1 MNRSL
6 RRFLPDVAVLGLFLA
21 LSLLFFWPQMIGG
34 RTLVPA
40 DNLFG
45 FEPFRS
51 MAEEVGVGTP
61 HNALL
66 SDLILENYVWKQ
78 FIRESIAAGELPL
91 WQPYILA
98 GSPFLAAGQSSA
110 LYPFSVLFYILPLYA
125 AYGWFTV
132 TQVWLAAATMYL
144 LMRVLGIRRLGAA
157 LSGIAY
163 AFSGFYMVSV
173 VFPMIIAAAA
183 WLPFELA
190 MIELVLRQAPA
201 PGGRPATLPWM
212 LLGALGL
219 TMAALA
225 GHVEALYFIL
235 LVMGFYAAW
244 RLIAEALATHE
255 WRRPAGRAAWL
266 LGMVA
271 LGLATAAVQIV
282 PAYELVSRSF
292 REGAATLAEV
302 RGWAYP
308 PRRALAF
315 LMPNFFG
322 NPSHH
327 STFDVFTWQWQPVT
341 QNVLGDPIQ
350 AIDWG
355 IKNYVEGGAY
365 LGILTM
371 ALALVAVI
379 LWIGGRLGR
388 TSRHAGAEGPGRP
401 YRVLFFALAAASVSF
416 VFGTPTYAILYYGLP
431 FINQSHSPFRWV
443 WPLTLSVAALA
454 GFGADALQK
463 MWRPSPGDDSQTN
476 RRGEACLAP
485 TDEDAGVM
493 TLAHRLAHL
502 LGWGGI
508 WSGVAVWVA
517 LALSRIFYGRIA
529 GLVERVFMGLARAPE
544 AFPDAR
550 AFYSYE
556 AWNVFLFGAMLLV
569 AGIVV
574 RVSKCGIYLPPRLG
588 GRPAWEVLAIGV
600 LFFDLGVASYG
611 FHPAADPA
619 LLETTPPAVA
629 FLQSQEGLWRFT
641 SYEPPGAHTMNANS
655 GWLYGLQDAR
665 GYDSLIPGQY
675 AQYMATIAPQ
685 VDLQYNRI
693 APIYTTEP
701 TALDSPML
709 DLLGVRYVIS
719 EVEIDNPRYERVY
732 QDDAVRVYENLGAMP
747 RAFTLP
753 VTSTVFVREG
763 EVDPLYRIPLNDF
776 AGQVQITDVH
786 HNVLAAVSIY
796 EDGLRVRMEGP
807 LRERWA
813 QGPLP
818 AEPGAATITDYGAS
832 EVWIDAA
839 VEEESWLVLTDSS
852 YPGWRAWI
860 RPQGAEDS
868 TEEEIPVW
876 LVDGNF
882 RGIILP
888 PGEWTIRFKYSP
900 DCVRFGGF
908 ASFLAAMGMVFAAGV
923 WAWRYVYREEANGGE
938 RTAVQRIAKNSL
950 TPIVLNL
957 FNRLIDFAFAFVSLR
972 ILQPEGAGKYYYAI
986 IIWGWFEILTNF
998 GLNTLLTREVA
1009 RDRDSANRY
1018 FVNTTLLRLA
1028 LVVVGVPLLVGFLAL
1043 RQGVVSPPLTT
1054 DTLWTIGLL
1063 YAGLLPGTLSAG
1075 LTALFYAYEKAEHPA
1090 ALTTVTTFLKA
1101 GLGVTALLL
1110 GMGIVGLAG
1119 VSIITNLVTFAVLY
1133 WLATRLF
1140 LHPRLT
1146 LDMKLQRAAIVES
1159 FPLMLNHLLATLFF
1173 KVNVILMEG
1182 IAGDVVV
1189 GWYSTAYK
1197 WVDALN
1203 IIPSFFTQAFFPV
1216 ISRAAKE
1223 DRGALCRAYILAVK
1237 LLVMVAL
1244 PTAVATT
1251 LLSRFLI
1258 GFLGGPEYLPHGA
1271 IALHL
1276 MIWSIPI
1283 GWINSVTNY
1292 VLIALDRQ
1300 RILTRAFIVGVAF
1313 NVAANLIFLPRY
1325 GYPATAII
1333 AMFSELVLLI
1343 AFYLTLVRA
1352 LAPIPWG
1359 RILWRPVLATLLM
1372 AGMTAALASTST
1384 LLALAAGAAVYGA
1397 ALALLHPLEAHERA
1411 WMAPLLPARLRGRL
1425 GFGKGS
1431 AG

>member
-1 MNRSL
+1 MTKLL
-6 RRFLPDVAVLGLFLA
+6 RRFLPDLAILGLFLL
-21 LSLLFFWPQMIGG
+21 LSLAFFWPQTIGG
-34 RTLVPA
+34 KTLIPV
-40 DNLFG
+40 DNLFA

-51 MAEEVGVGTP
+51 MADEVGVDIP

-66 SDLILENYVWKQ
+66 SDLILENTVWKQ
-78 FIRESIAAGELPL
+78 FIRESLSAGELPL
-91 WQPYILA
+91 WQPYILS

-110 LYPFSVLFYILPLYA
+110 LYPFSVLFYIMPLHA

-132 TQVWLAAATMYL
+132 TQVWLAATMMYL

-190 MIELVLRQAPA
+190 MIELVLRQSPA

-225 GHVEALYFIL
+225 GHVEALYFVL
-235 LVMGFYAAW
+235 LVMAFYAGW
-244 RLIAEALATHE
+244 RLIAEAIATRE
-255 WRRPAGRAAWL
+255 WRRIAIRAAWL

-271 LGLATAAVQIV
+271 LGLVTAAVQIV
-282 PAYELVSRSF
+282 PAYQLVSRSF
-292 REGAATLAEV
+292 REGAATLAQV

-308 PRRALAF
+308 PRRVLAF

-322 NPSHH
+322 HPAHH
-327 STFDVFTWQWQPVT
+327 GYFDVFAWQWQPVT
-341 QNVLGDPIQ
+341 TNALGDPIQ

-355 IKNYVEGGAY
+355 VKNYVEGGAY
-365 LGILTM
+365 LGLLAM

-379 LWIGGRLGR
+379 LWIGGRFGRHPRHLGKE
-388 TSRHAGAEGPGRP
+388 GAGRP

-416 VFGTPTYAILYYGLP
+416 IFGTPTYAILYYGLP

-454 GFGADALQK
+454 GFGAEALQK
-463 MWRPSPGDDSQTN
+463 MWRPEAHKNTSPHDLTDENREGSSQT
-476 RRGEACLAP
+476 L
-485 TDEDAGVM
+485 T
-493 TLAHRLAHL
+493 HRLAHL
-502 LGWGGI
+502 MGWGCI
-508 WSGVAVWVA
+508 WGGAA
-517 LALSRIFYGRIA
+517 MLLGLILSRLLYGRIA

-544 AFPDAR
+544 AFPDAQ

-556 AWNVFLFGAMLLV
+556 VRNMFLFGAMLIITGVVLRV
-569 AGIVV
+569 A
-574 RVSKCGIYLPPRLG
+574 KCGIYLPLRLG
-588 GRPAWEVLAIGV
+588 GRPVWEILAIAV
-600 LFFDLGVASYG
+600 LFLDLGVASYG

-619 LLETTPPAVA
+619 LLDVRPPVVD
-629 FLQSQEGLWRFT
+629 FLQAQEGLWRFT
-641 SYEPPGAHTMNANS
+641 SYDPPGAHTMNANT

-675 AQYMATIAPQ
+675 ARYMETIAPQ
-685 VDLQYNRI
+685 IDLQYNRI
-693 APIYTTEP
+693 APIYSTEAG
-701 TALDSPML
+701 ALDSPML

-719 EVEIDNPRYERVY
+719 EVDIDNPRYDMVY

-753 VTSTVFVREG
+753 TSSTVFVREG
-763 EVDPLYRIPLNDF
+763 EVDPAYNIPMNDF
-776 AGQVQITDVH
+776 AGQVQIADVRH
-786 HNVLAAVSIY
+786 HVLAAV
-796 EDGLRVRMEGP
+796 EVHDDGLRVQMEGP
-807 LRERWA
+807 LRERWG
-813 QGPLP
+813 QSLVP
-818 AEPGAATITDYGAS
+818 AEPQPATVTDYRPN
-832 EVWIDAA
+832 EVWID
-839 VEEESWLVLTDSS
+839 VTTEEESWLVLTDSF

-868 TEEEIPVW
+868 AEEEVEVW

-882 RGIILP
+882 RGVVLP

-908 ASFLAAMGMVFAAGV
+908 ASFLAGMGMLFAASV
-923 WAWRYVYREEANGGE
+923 WAWRYIYREDENGAE
-938 RTAVQRIAKNSL
+938 RSSVQRVAKNAV
-950 TPIVLNL
+950 TPIALNI

-972 ILQPEGAGKYYYAI
+972 ILQPEGAGRYYYAI
-986 IIWGWFEILTNF
+986 IVWGWFEILANF

-1009 RDRDSANRY
+1009 RDRANANKY
-1018 FVNTTLLRLA
+1018 LVNTSLLRLA
-1028 LVVVGVPLLVGFLAL
+1028 LTVVGVPLLIGFLTL
-1043 RQGVVSPPLTT
+1043 RQGFIDPPLTR
-1054 DTLWTIGLL
+1054 DTLWAIGLL
-1063 YAGLLPGTLSAG
+1063 YAGLFPFTLSTG
-1075 LTALFYAYEKAEHPA
+1075 LTALFYAHEKAEHPA
-1090 ALTTVTTFLKA
+1090 ALATVTTFLKT
-1101 GLGVTALLL
+1101 GLGVVALLL

-1119 VSIITNLVTFAVLY
+1119 VSIITNIVTLVVLY
-1133 WLATRLF
+1133 VLATRLF
-1140 LHPRLT
+1140 FRPHLT
-1146 LDMKLQRAAIVES
+1146 VDFKLQRAAMVES
-1159 FPLMLNHLLATLFF
+1159 FPLMINHLLATLFF
-1173 KVNVILMEG
+1173 KIDVILMES

-1216 ISRAAKE
+1216 MARAAKE
-1223 DRGALCRAYILAVK
+1223 DKSALLRAYILAIK
-1237 LLVMVAL
+1237 LLVMLAL
-1244 PTAVATT
+1244 PIAVVTT
-1251 LLSRFLI
+1251 LLSEFLV
-1258 GFLGGPEYLPHGA
+1258 GFLGGAEYLPHGA
-1271 IALHL
+1271 IALYL

-1300 RILTRAFIVGVAF
+1300 RILTIAFIIGFAF
-1313 NVAANLIFLPRY
+1313 NVGMNAALMPQY

-1333 AMFSELVLLI
+1333 AIFSELVLLI

-1352 LAPIPWG
+1352 LSPVPWL
-1359 RILWRPVLATLLM
+1359 RILWRPALATVLM
-1372 AGMTAALASTST
+1372 AGATTALARISA
-1384 LLALAAGAAVYGA
+1384 LLALLVGVVIYSA
-1397 ALALLHPLEAHERA
+1397 ALVLLRPLESHERA
-1411 WMAPLLPARLRGRL
+1411 WIAPLLPMQLRARLGL
-1425 GFGKGS
+1425 EEAK